1 MVKEKENNHIKG
13 IIFTNSDWFI
23 QKKKRDNKVKRLRN
37 NGYLVNTYETLDI
50 WNIKHYWYETNL

>member
-1 MVKEKENNHIKG
+1 MVSYLNKEDQYKLDRLQQFYN
-13 IIFTNSDWFI
+13 
-23 QKKKRDNKVKRLRN
+23 QNKVKRLRN